1 MANSYPHDLENSSDL
16 NPDQDIAIVGMACR
30 FAQAP
35 NVDAFWQN
43 IVAGKECFSE
53 IPKDRWDNDA
63 FYSPVPRNLDK
74 TYVQKGAFIENVR
87 DFAAMHYGI
96 APKRVQG
103 MDPQHRL
110 LMDTARAALQDAGLE
125 RFDFETGFENG
136 AGFNPDRMGTFL
148 GLSSSEYR
156 DILGMRTMAL
166 GMASGIWGNKP
177 DQAALKPLLDSVE
190 NLAPLSAFSMP
201 GTLLNMAAAS
211 IAHQW
216 GLGGPAF
223 SIDAACASALVAVT
237 DAVTYLRAGLCDSA
251 VAGGAYLNLT
261 PLNLVCF
268 SRIGAISKQGRCRPF
283 DAQADGFLQGDG
295 SGIIVLKRLSTALED
310 GDRVHAVIR
319 GVGINNDGNGSPGP
333 MAPSPAGQLSA
344 IQKAHEDAGFDPATI
359 EFVECH
365 GTATPVG
372 DPVEVGALE
381 QAMCKDASAPEKV
394 WLSSVKANIGHTMSA
409 AGIAGL
415 IKAVMVMKHGVIPP
429 QAAFENPHP
438 KLGLDDTP
446 FDIAREQTPWVR
458 GNTPRRAAVSS
469 FGFGGTNCHVV
480 LEEATPA
487 KSRPAVYVSGWTQD
501 VSPAHALVVTG
512 PSLDLLGQHALELAE
527 AVQVG
532 FAKHGSIEDI
542 AGTLNT
548 TRKFERFRAV
558 IVAANR
564 DEFVTQ
570 LQELSAHASNGVVP
584 GILGPDLV
592 LVDHEAQKKTPRL
605 AWMFPGQGAQRVGLL
620 RGLYERSAQF
630 KETLDSL
637 AQAVE
642 SILPKPLLTYLYP
655 ELDGTKESLEAA
667 EDALKATQV
676 CQPTMAALG
685 LALGQFLESLGID
698 AEITLGHSLGE
709 FVAAASGGILSESQT
724 LQFVAKRGKLMAE
737 LELND
742 FGAMAASM
750 AGRSETEAVIAK
762 IDGVEVAN
770 INHPR
775 QTVISG
781 TTAAVERA
789 VEELKAA
796 KIAAKLLRVSHAFHS
811 PVVEGVTGD
820 VDQLIEELEI
830 LGADKVVVSAI
841 TANPYNA
848 AQGEDSIQSVFS
860 RHATAPVDFVGCLET
875 ALEEG
880 ANVFLEVGAGKTL
893 TSFAKGTLSDRA
905 HVVQL
910 HHSKHDGERT
920 LMRALGQLFS
930 LGCDIQWEA
939 LYPSETNTLVTL
951 PETLLEKEPYWVV
964 QEKVIAL
971 RPANVTEDDLAAPA
985 AESKATGE
993 QAQLVELFRE
1003 QASILATHAEILA
1016 QQTAILSGGTGEV
1029 DFAAAR
1035 QNLNK
1040 VAVTPNQ
1047 ESIVETEPV
1056 AKQAAPV
1063 TTELNE
1069 WALDA
1074 VLKIVSELVSDVS
1087 AFPASALK
1095 PTQRLSADLGFDSL
1109 MFVELSSKVD
1119 ARFKELEGGIP
1130 QSLMSEQTSIE
1141 DIAAHL
1147 TQVLNQSDSAGDEVI
1162 NDVLMRYQPVLS
1174 ARPISLLPASPERL
1188 GDLVLLTRDSG
1199 GVADATALVLK
1210 DFGLQV
1216 VLIDSMGTPGDAEG
1230 PLSEDILHWQLNPTS
1245 VDALFETLGK
1255 HQLLPDSVLHF
1266 AGLDACAKLLESGGS
1281 KSDLS
1286 SSIEVAYKLASGLHK
1301 TAPNSAKAFVC
1312 LTGLGG
1318 HFGLEP
1324 GDYAERVLQQSGL
1337 VGFTKALAK
1346 EWPHALVKAI
1356 DIDPSDAGLA
1366 EQITAELF
1374 CADREVEVG
1383 FTGGRRQVVSLEPVA
1398 DVSADGHTIG
1408 KDDVIVITGGGRGL
1422 GAKTALHFAKKYQ
1435 CGLVLTGRSDSND
1448 AQDITKTLADIESL
1462 GSRATYI
1469 RWDVQAVMS
1478 ADQLDAV
1485 KSLGPVTGVIH
1496 CAGVIRDKRIEDKTI
1511 SDLRT
1516 VFNTKAL
1523 GLLNTMQALE
1533 HEPLRFMVGY
1543 SSWSGRF
1550 GNVGQTDY
1558 SAANEWLN
1566 RALTFV
1572 GRERKDL
1579 CVTSVMWPPWED
1591 SSMAQ
1596 TIPSPV
1602 RKAMES
1608 QGVRFLQDDEGFEL
1622 LDEVLSSGTRGEVLV
1637 GGRVALETSS
1647 LATSEVLS
1655 TLTHPYLEDHRLKG
1669 EPVMPLAVALDQ
1681 VCQVALEL
1689 CDNGVHEVRDLKLY
1703 QGVVANSPVL
1713 LEGET
1718 SSSRHDVDGVLKATW
1733 ELKQT
1738 VEDGKKALAYKAQIE
1753 SMADWQEEGETFA
1766 VQPSVL
1772 PELPLALEDFYAEHT
1787 FHGPLL
1793 HGVESITAMD
1803 QHGVKGLVKTSKP
1816 SDWVP
1821 MSIRSAWAVDPLV
1834 VDGSFQLVAYWMWHF
1849 HKKAAFPV
1857 GFGRFIHVKPFSG
1870 DTIYCHV
1877 VSVEV
1882 GDSSFTGSIR
1892 YTDANGDLFAILEN
1906 VEAQVFESASQ
1917 ESTSEADDSV
1927 SEVQDQHYKVEA
1939 FPEVQAFAER
1949 LKMTEAMGLQNP
1961 FFSVH
1966 EGTAR
1971 DVSVVAGHE
1980 MVNFSSYN
1988 YLGYSGHPQV
1998 VQAAQDA
2005 IARYGTS
2012 VSASRVASGE
2022 RPLHGQLEE
2031 ELAKLLQVE
2040 SALIFSSGHHTNE
2053 SVIGHL
2059 FGEKDLIVH
2068 DSLAHNSIM
2077 QGALLSGAKRRPF
2090 HHDDWEELD
2099 KILSQLRPH
2108 FEKCVIAIEGVY
2120 SMDGDIANLPRF
2132 IEMRDKYKCLL
2143 FVDEAHSAGVLGGTG
2158 GGIREHF
2165 GTRGDQVDIWMGTLS
2180 KSFASCGGYIGA
2192 SAALVE
2198 YLKYTTPG
2206 FVFSAGIS
2214 PANSA
2219 AALEAIR
2226 LMNQEPENVKR
2237 LQHNSEFFLKALK
2250 AHGIDTG
2257 FSEGSAVVPCI
2268 VGNSMKSLQLSE
2280 SLRVKGINVQPIV
2293 YPAVDEDAAR
2303 LRFFLS
2309 SLHTEDQLRFTA
2321 DTLAQE
2327 LRALEVLE
2335 PSMSE
2340 SPRV

>member
-1 MANSYPHDLENSSDL
+1 MANSYPHDSQNSDDL
-16 NPDQDIAIVGMACR
+16 NPDHDIAIVGMACR

-35 NVDAFWQN
+35 NVDTFWQN
-43 IVAGKECFSE
+43 IVEGKECFSE

-63 FYSPVPRNLDK
+63 FYSAVPRHLDK
-74 TYVQKGAFIENVR
+74 SYVQKGAFIENVR

-110 LMDTARAALQDAGLE
+110 LMDTVRAALQDAGLE

-166 GMASGIWGNKP
+166 GMASGIWGTKP
-177 DQAALKPLLDSVE
+177 DHAALKPLLDSVE

-295 SGIIVLKRLSTALED
+295 SGIIVLKRLSTAIED

-344 IQKAHEDAGFDPATI
+344 IQKAHEDAGLDPATI

-381 QAMCKDASAPEKV
+381 QAMCNESSAPDKV

-429 QAAFENPHP
+429 QAAFENLHP
-438 KLGLDDTP
+438 KLALADTP
-446 FDIAREQTPWVR
+446 FDIAREQTPWAR
-458 GNTPRRAAVSS
+458 GKTPRRAAVSS

-480 LEEATPA
+480 LEEAAPTKP
-487 KSRPAVYVSGWTQD
+487 RPAVYVSGWTQE
-501 VSPAHALVVTG
+501 VLPAHALVVTG
-512 PSLDLLGQHALELAE
+512 PSLELLGEHALELAE

-532 FAKHGSIEDI
+532 LAKHGAIEDI
-542 AGTLNT
+542 AATLNT
-548 TRKFERFRAV
+548 TRTFERFRAV
-558 IVAANR
+558 IVAATR
-564 DEFVTQ
+564 DEFVAQ
-570 LQELSAHASNGVVP
+570 LRELAEHTSQGVVP
-584 GILGPDLV
+584 GILGPDLM
-592 LVDHEAQKKTPRL
+592 LLDHEAQTAKPRI
-605 AWMFPGQGAQRVGLL
+605 AWMFPGQGAQRIGLL
-620 RGLYERSAQF
+620 RGLYERSGQF
-630 KETLDSL
+630 RKVLDTLAASVD
-637 AQAVE
+637 E
-642 SILPKPLLTYLYP
+642 ILPRPLLDYLYP
-655 ELDGTKESLEAA
+655 ELDGSKESLEQA
-667 EDALKATQV
+667 EEALKATQV
-676 CQPTMAALG
+676 CQPVMAALG
-685 LALGQFLESLGID
+685 LALGQFLESLGLQ
-698 AEITLGHSLGE
+698 AEVTLGHSLGE
-709 FVAAASGGILSESQT
+709 FAAAAAGGLLSESQT

-737 LELND
+737 LKLED

-750 AGRSETEAVIAK
+750 AGRDETEAVIAN
-762 IDGVEVAN
+762 IEGVEVAN
-770 INHPR
+770 VNHPR

-781 TTAAVERA
+781 KTNAVEQA
-789 VEELKAA
+789 VEALKGA

-811 PVVEGVTGD
+811 PVVAGVTDD
-820 VDQLIEELEI
+820 VDKLIAELDI
-830 LGADKVVVSAI
+830 LGADKIVVSGI
-841 TANPYNA
+841 TASPYNA
-848 AQGEDSIQSVFS
+848 AQGDDSIQNIFS

-880 ANVFLEVGAGKTL
+880 ANIFLEVGAGKTL

-905 HVVQL
+905 KVVQL
-910 HHSKHDGERT
+910 HHSKHDGERMM
-920 LMRALGQLFS
+920 MRALGQLFT
-930 LGCDIQWEA
+930 LGCDIRWEG
-939 LYPSETNTLVTL
+939 LYAADAFTLVTL

-964 QEKVIAL
+964 QEKAIAL
-971 RPANVTEDDLAAPA
+971 RPADVSEEELAAAPIPLA
-985 AESKATGE
+985 AKGE
-993 QAQLVELFRE
+993 QSQLVELFRE
-1003 QASILATHAEILA
+1003 QASILATHANILA
-1016 QQTAILSGGTGEV
+1016 QQTAILSGGTGSV
-1029 DFAAAR
+1029 DLASVSES
-1035 QNLNK
+1035 LNK
-1040 VAVTPNQ
+1040 VN
-1047 ESIVETEPV
+1047 VEPAAALPKTVEEPV
-1056 AKQAAPV
+1056 TVADDSD
-1063 TTELNE
+1063 E
-1069 WALDA
+1069 WTLDT

-1087 AFPASALK
+1087 AFPATALK
-1095 PTQRLSADLGFDSL
+1095 PDQRLSADLGFDSL
-1109 MFVELSSKVD
+1109 MFVELSSKLD
-1119 ARFKELEGGIP
+1119 ARFDALDGGIP

-1141 DIAAHL
+1141 DIAEHL
-1147 TQVLNQSDSAGDEVI
+1147 TRTLNDTDTLDEAMT
-1162 NDVLMRYQPVLS
+1162 DETLMSYQPVLVS
-1174 ARPISLLPASPERL
+1174 RPISLLPAASDRL
-1188 GDLVLLTRDSG
+1188 GDLVLITRDRR
-1199 GVADATALVLK
+1199 GVADATALTLK
-1210 DFGLQV
+1210 DLGFQV
-1216 VLIDSMGTPGDAEG
+1216 VLVDSMGAAGDNKG
-1230 PLSEDILHWQLNPTS
+1230 PLSEDILHWQLNPSS

-1266 AGLDACAKLLESGGS
+1266 AGLDACGNLLEENGT

-1286 SSIEVAYKLASGLHK
+1286 ASIEVAHKLASGLHK
-1301 TAPNSAKAFVC
+1301 TAPDGAKAFVC

-1324 GDYAERVLQQSGL
+1324 GENSERVLQQSGL

-1346 EWPHALVKAI
+1346 EWPQALVKVI
-1356 DIDPSDAGLA
+1356 DIDLAGVGLD

-1383 FTGGRRQVVSLEPVA
+1383 FAGNKRQVIALEPLVETDA
-1398 DVSADGHTIG
+1398 
-1408 KDDVIVITGGGRGL
+1408 KDLNISKSDVIVITGGGRGL
-1422 GAKTALHFAKKYQ
+1422 GAKTALHLAKKHQ
-1435 CGLVLTGRSDSND
+1435 CGLVLTGRSELSEAPEA
-1448 AQDITKTLADIESL
+1448 AQTLKTIESL
-1462 GSRATYI
+1462 GARAAYVC
-1469 RWDVQAVMS
+1469 WDVQTPMLAEKLLAVQ
-1478 ADQLDAV
+1478 A
-1485 KSLGPVTGVIH
+1485 LGPVTGLIH
-1496 CAGVIRDKRIEDKTI
+1496 CAGVIRDKRIDEKTI

-1523 GLLNTMQALE
+1523 GLLNTMQGLE
-1533 HEPLRFMVGY
+1533 REPLRFMVGY

-1566 RALTFV
+1566 RTLTFI

-1579 CVTSVMWPPWED
+1579 AVTSVMWPPWED
-1591 SSMAQ
+1591 SAMAQ
-1596 TIPSPV
+1596 TIPAPV

-1608 QGVRFLQDDEGFEL
+1608 QGVKFLSDEEGLEL
-1622 LDEVLSSGTRGEVLV
+1622 LDGILSGGVTGEILV
-1637 GGRVALETSS
+1637 GGRVSLETSTLS
-1647 LATSEVLS
+1647 TSESIS

-1669 EPVMPLAVALDQ
+1669 EPVMPLAVALDK
-1681 VCQVALEL
+1681 VAQVALEL
-1689 CDNGVHEVRDLKLY
+1689 CEDSVVQVTGLKLY
-1703 QGVVANSPVL
+1703 QGVVADEPVL
-1713 LEGET
+1713 LEGDT
-1718 SSSRHDVDGVLKATW
+1718 HAMRHEIGGSIKATW
-1733 ELKQT
+1733 ELTQT
-1738 VEDGKKALAYKAQIE
+1738 VEGGKKALAYRAQIE
-1753 SMADWQEEGETFA
+1753 SLESWEEQSATFA
-1766 VQPSVL
+1766 TQ
-1772 PELPLALEDFYAEHT
+1772 PLALESLPLSLDQFYAERT

-1793 HGVESITAMD
+1793 HGVESVTAMD
-1803 QHGVKGLVKTSKP
+1803 ERGVKGLVRTSRP
-1816 SDWVP
+1816 ADWVP
-1821 MSIRSAWAVDPLV
+1821 MSVRSAWAVDPLV

-1857 GFGRFIHVKPFSG
+1857 GFGRFVHVQPFTG
-1870 DTIYCHV
+1870 DTIHCQV
-1877 VSVEV
+1877 VSTQI
-1882 GDSSFTGSIR
+1882 GDTSFVGSIR
-1892 YTDANGDLFAILEN
+1892 YTDSDGNLCAILEN
-1906 VEAQVFESASQ
+1906 VEAQVFESADDDATPISD
-1917 ESTSEADDSV
+1917 ESVTGVE
-1927 SEVQDQHYKVEA
+1927 EHHYKVEA
-1939 FPEVQAFAER
+1939 FPEVQALAER
-1949 LKMTEAMGLQNP
+1949 LKMTEAMGLKNP

-1971 DVSVVAGHE
+1971 DVSVVDGHE

-2005 IARYGTS
+2005 IGRYGTS

-2022 RPLHGQLEE
+2022 RPLHGELED

-2053 SVIGHL
+2053 TVIGHL

-2143 FVDEAHSAGVLGGTG
+2143 FVDEAHSAGVLGATG

-2165 GTRGDQVDIWMGTLS
+2165 GVRGDQVDIWMGTLS
-2180 KSFASCGGYIGA
+2180 KSFASCGGYVGA

-2226 LMNQEPENVKR
+2226 LMNREPQNVKR
-2237 LQHNSEFFLKALK
+2237 LQERADFFLKALRT
-2250 AHGIDTG
+2250 HGIDTG
-2257 FSEGSAVVPCI
+2257 MSEGSAVVPCI
-2268 VGNSMKSLQLSE
+2268 VGNSMKCLELSE
-2280 SLRVKGINVQPIV
+2280 RLRVRGINVQPIV

-2309 SLHTEDQLRFTA
+2309 SLHTEEQLRFTA

-2327 LRALEVLE
+2327 LRALDILE
-2335 PSMSE
+2335 PAVSDSL
-2340 SPRV
+2340 RV

>member
-1 MANSYPHDLENSSDL
+1 MANSHSYDPLQLNNLDL
-16 NPDQDIAIVGMACR
+16 DQDIAIVGMACR
-30 FAQAP
+30 FADAP
-35 NVDAFWQN
+35 NVDTFWQN
-43 IVAGKECFSE
+43 ILVGKESFSE

-63 FYSPVPRNLDK
+63 FYSSVPRNLDK
-74 TYVQKGAFIENVR
+74 SYVQKGAFIENVR

-110 LMDTARAALQDAGLE
+110 LMDTVRAALQDAGLE

-136 AGFNPDRMGTFL
+136 AGFNPDKMGTFL

-177 DQAALKPLLDSVE
+177 DLAALQPLLDSVE

-283 DAQADGFLQGDG
+283 DAAADGFLQGDG
-295 SGIIVLKRLSTALED
+295 SGVVVLKRLETAIAD
-310 GDRVHAVIR
+310 GDRIHAVIR

-333 MAPSPAGQLSA
+333 MAPSPAGQLAA
-344 IQKAHEDAGFDPATI
+344 IEKAHQDAGVDPSTI
-359 EFVECH
+359 GFVECH

-381 QAMCKDASAPEKV
+381 KALSQTDSSPEKV
-394 WLSSVKANIGHTMSA
+394 YLSSVKANIGHTMSA

-415 IKAVMVMKHGVIPP
+415 IKAVMVMKNGVIPP
-429 QAAFENPHP
+429 QAAFENLHP
-438 KLGLDDTP
+438 NLDL
-446 FDIAREQTPWVR
+446 EQTPFEIAGEATQWTS
-458 GNTPRRAAVSS
+458 GDNPRRAAVSS

-480 LEEATPA
+480 LEEAP
-487 KSRPAVYVSGWTQD
+487 KVPERESVYVSGWESE
-501 VSPAHALVVTG
+501 VEPAHSFVVSAPT
-512 PSLDLLGQHALELAE
+512 LELMGEHAAE
-527 AVQVG
+527 LSHAITAG
-532 FAKHGSIEDI
+532 LAKDRSLEDI
-542 AGTLNT
+542 ATTLNT
-548 TRKFERFRAV
+548 TRRFERFRAV
-558 IVAANR
+558 LVASSREELNALL
-564 DEFVTQ
+564 D
-570 LQELSAHASNGVVP
+570 ELSEYASDGVIP
-584 GILGPDLV
+584 GMLGPNLMLMDAEGLTTELKV
-592 LVDHEAQKKTPRL
+592 

-620 RGLYERSAQF
+620 RGLFERSVTF
-630 KETLDSL
+630 KDKLESL
-637 AQAVE
+637 ASYVDD
-642 SILPKPLLTYLYP
+642 ILPQSLLSYLYP
-655 ELDGTKESLEAA
+655 EQRKTAQEQVTA
-667 EDALKATQV
+667 EEALKATEI
-676 CQPTMAALG
+676 CQPAMAALG
-685 LALGQFLESLGID
+685 LALGSFLESLGVPCH
-698 AEITLGHSLGE
+698 ATLGHSLGE
-709 FVAAASGGILSESQT
+709 FAAAAAGGILDEEEAVR
-724 LQFVAKRGKLMAE
+724 FVAKRGKLMAE
-737 LELND
+737 LELDD

-750 AGRSETEAVIAK
+750 AGRVDTEKVIAQ
-762 IDGVEVAN
+762 IEGVQIAN
-770 INHPR
+770 VNHPR

-781 TTAAVERA
+781 TTPAVETA
-789 VEELKAA
+789 VAALKAA
-796 KIAAKLLRVSHAFHS
+796 KIAAKPLRVSHAFHS
-811 PVVEGVTGD
+811 PVVEGVTTD
-820 VDQLIEELEI
+820 VDSLIESLNI
-830 LGADKVVVSAI
+830 QTPSKVVVSAI
-841 TANPYNA
+841 SAKPYELNA
-848 AQGEDSIQSVFS
+848 GEESVKKIFS
-860 RHATAPVDFVGCLET
+860 THATAPVDYVGCLES
-875 ALEEG
+875 ALAEG
-880 ANVFLEVGAGKTL
+880 ANVFVEVGAGKTL

-905 HVVQL
+905 TVVQL
-910 HHSKHDGERT
+910 NHSKHDGERM
-920 LMRALGQLFS
+920 LMRALGHLFI
-930 LGCDIQWEA
+930 LGVDVQWNA
-939 LYPSETNTLVTL
+939 LYPKRDSALVTL

-964 QEKVIAL
+964 QDRAIAL
-971 RPANVTEDDLAAPA
+971 RPANVSKEDLEAVPAAVAAP
-985 AESKATGE
+985 SG
-993 QAQLVELFRE
+993 QSDLVELFRQ
-1003 QASILATHAEILA
+1003 QASILETHANILA
-1016 QQTAILSGGTGEV
+1016 QQTAILSGEKGVV
-1029 DFAAAR
+1029 DFGALKLPELAD
-1035 QNLNK
+1035 
-1040 VAVTPNQ
+1040 VAT
-1047 ESIVETEPV
+1047 VETLASQPV
-1056 AKQAAPV
+1056 EVAESEQ
-1063 TTELNE
+1063 ELAVEATVWNVE
-1069 WALDA
+1069 S
-1074 VLKIVSELVSDVS
+1074 VLKTVFNLVSDVS
-1087 AFPASALK
+1087 AFPAHALK
-1095 PTQRLSADLGFDSL
+1095 PAQRLSADLGFDSL

-1119 ARFKELEGGIP
+1119 AEFETLDGGIP
-1130 QSLMSEQTSIE
+1130 QSLMSEQTSIQDIAEHLTEALNTVGEGNVE
-1141 DIAAHL
+1141 DIIDD
-1147 TQVLNQSDSAGDEVI
+1147 T
-1162 NDVLMRYQPVLS
+1162 LMRYRPVLA
-1174 ARPISLLPASPERL
+1174 ARPISLLPASADRL
-1188 GDLVLLTRDSG
+1188 GDLVLITRDSQG
-1199 GVADATALVLK
+1199 LADTTALALK
-1210 DFGLQV
+1210 DLGLKV
-1216 VLIDSMGTPGDAEG
+1216 VLVDSKGTPGEASG
-1230 PLSEDILHWQLNPTS
+1230 PLSDDILHWQLNPTS

-1255 HQLLPDSVLHF
+1255 HQLAPDSLIHF
-1266 AGLDACAKLLESGGS
+1266 ASLDDSLAQDKELCQSLE
-1281 KSDLS
+1281 
-1286 SSIEVAYKLASGLHK
+1286 VVFKLANGLQK
-1301 TAPNSAKAFVC
+1301 SATDSAKAFVC
-1312 LTGLGG
+1312 VTGMGG
-1318 HFGLEP
+1318 DFGLSGAHKSES
-1324 GDYAERVLQQSGL
+1324 ALQQLSV

-1346 EWPHALVKAI
+1346 EWPQALVKAI
-1356 DIDPSDAGLA
+1356 DIDTESTGQDV
-1366 EQITAELF
+1366 QIAAELF
-1374 CADREVEVG
+1374 CADAAVEVG
-1383 FTGGRRQVVSLEPVA
+1383 FVGDERLTVVLE
-1398 DVSADGHTIG
+1398 TIAEEAG
-1408 KDDVIVITGGGRGL
+1408 PGIALDTSDVILVTGGGKGL
-1422 GAKTALHFAKKYQ
+1422 GAKTAIHLANQ
-1435 CGLVLTGRSDSND
+1435 NACGLVLTGRSALADSPEV
-1448 AQDITKTLADIESL
+1448 AKTLDLIQSA
-1462 GSRATYI
+1462 GGRAVYI
-1469 RWDVQAVMS
+1469 AWDVQTQMS
-1478 ADQLDAV
+1478 TEELE
-1485 KSLGPVTGVIH
+1485 KLSSLGPVTGLIH
-1496 CAGVIRDKRIEDKTI
+1496 CAGVIRDKRIEEKSSQDI
-1511 SDLRT
+1511 RA

-1523 GLLNTMQALE
+1523 GLLNAIDALKA
-1533 HEPLRFMVGY
+1533 EPLKFIVGY

-1550 GNVGQTDY
+1550 GNIGQTDY

-1566 RALTFV
+1566 RALTQI
-1572 GRERKDL
+1572 GHQRPGLK
-1579 CVTSVMWPPWED
+1579 VTSLMWPPWED
-1591 SSMAQ
+1591 SAMAR
-1596 TIPSPV
+1596 TIPAPV
-1602 RKAMES
+1602 RKAMEA
-1608 QGVRFLQDDEGFEL
+1608 QGVKFLTDTQGFEL
-1622 LDEVLSSGTRGEVLV
+1622 LDQVLAEGLGGEILV
-1637 GGRVALETSS
+1637 GGRVPLEISQ
-1647 LATSEVLS
+1647 LQTSETIS

-1669 EPVMPLAVALDQ
+1669 EPVMPLAVALDLAT
-1681 VCQVALEL
+1681 QVATEL
-1689 CDNGVHEVRDLKLY
+1689 AHDAAVVQVKGLKLY
-1703 QGVVANSPVL
+1703 QGVVAKELVL
-1713 LEGET
+1713 LESKTE
-1718 SSSRHDVDGVLKATW
+1718 SRRFDIDGTQKATW
-1733 ELKQT
+1733 ELEQSLG
-1738 VEDGKKALAYKAQIE
+1738 DKKALAYKAE
-1753 SMADWQEEGETFA
+1753 LEVALEFSEEGTRFEKQPAA
-1766 VQPSVL
+1766 VES
-1772 PELPLALEDFYAEHT
+1772 LPLSLDAFYAEHT

-1793 HGVESITAMD
+1793 RGIESITAMNRD
-1803 QHGVKGLVKTSKP
+1803 GVVGAVRASTP
-1816 SDWVP
+1816 ADWMP
-1821 MSIRSAWAVDPLV
+1821 MSTRARWAADPLV
-1834 VDGSFQLVAYWMWHF
+1834 IDGSFQLVAYWMWQF

-1857 GFGRFIHVKPFSG
+1857 GFGRFVQLAPFG
-1870 DTIYCHV
+1870 DELVHCQV
-1877 VSVEV
+1877 VSTKVEESAFV
-1882 GDSSFTGSIR
+1882 GSIR
-1892 YTDANGDLFAILEN
+1892 YTNAQGELLAVLED
-1906 VEAQVFESASQ
+1906 VEAQVFEKA
-1917 ESTSEADDSV
+1917 ADSD
-1927 SEVQDQHYKVEA
+1927 EVQTSDVVSDVDESHYRVES

-1988 YLGYSGHPQV
+1988 YLGYSGHPKV

-2120 SMDGDIANLPRF
+2120 SMDGDIANLPKF

-2143 FVDEAHSAGVLGGTG
+2143 FVDEAHSAGVLGATG

-2237 LQHNSEFFLKALK
+2237 LQRNSDFFLKALK

-2280 SLRVKGINVQPIV
+2280 RLRVKGINVQPIV

-2327 LRALEVLE
+2327 LRALEVLADAGT
-2335 PSMSE
+2335 E
-2340 SPRV
+2340 SARV